1 MQLGARWLTCSRIA
15 QLLTVIMEIVAK
27 GLSAGPCTC
36 EAVDQVCY
44 VVANRDLPVRNV
56 ATLLSYVAEL
66 VLKWCEQS
74 DSDDSR
80 ARCALVR
87 ERGVHGSVVIAE
99 HL

>member
-1 MQLGARWLTCSRIA
+1 MADVFSYSTAADSDNGDSS
-15 QLLTVIMEIVAK
+15 K

-80 ARCALVR
+80 ARCA
-87 ERGVHGSVVIAE
+87 
-99 HL
+99 